1 MDETKKA
8 LIDAFK
14 AHAIGERRKHEATL
28 DILLSSPVI
37 IPSHTD
43 IFDSIQKEID
53 SIGYFREQVSVI
65 DSIYQP

>member
-28 DILLSSPVI
+28 DILLCSPVI

-43 IFDSIQKEID
+43 IFDAIQREVD